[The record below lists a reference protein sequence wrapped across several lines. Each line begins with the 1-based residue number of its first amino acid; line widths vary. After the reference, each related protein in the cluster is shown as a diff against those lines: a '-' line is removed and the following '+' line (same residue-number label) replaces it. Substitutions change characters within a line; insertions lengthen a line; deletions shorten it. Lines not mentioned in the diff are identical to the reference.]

1 MSTMAH
7 ASHIAGLFFISF
19 RLRLALFGLIVVI
32 CGLPAPAQTEQSI
45 RLGGENNPPN
55 SPIPKMAVDAL
66 GDPQKA
72 PGTITGNVV
81 GQDGV
86 AVAGANV
93 KLMQEGQLV
102 SQEITSS
109 ENGQFTFTNVAPG
122 SFQLVIT
129 SEGFAEHT
137 STGVL
142 ESGENFTA
150 PQVSMVLA
158 TKVTEVHV
166 ELSIT
171 EIAQEQMRDEEKQR
185 VLGVIPN
192 FLVSYAPNAAPLSP
206 KQKLNLAWKLNI
218 DPVSILLAGQAAG
231 MQQARNEFSGY
242 GQGAQGYA
250 KRFGAAYA
258 DFTISNFLGSAVFP
272 SIFKQD
278 PSYLYKGTGSTKS
291 RVRYALANAVMC
303 RGDNGH
309 WQINYSGIIGSLVTG
324 SISNLYYPASDRHG
338 PALTFENTA
347 MSIATTA
354 VFNLMQEFVLRKLT
368 PKVPNSPNSSNPN
381 QL

>member
-185 VLGVIPN
+185 VLCVIPN

-206 KQKLNLAWKLNI
+206 KQKLNLAWKLKI

-278 PSYLYKGTGSTKS
+278 PRYLYKGTGSTKS

-324 SISNLYYPASDRHG
+324 SISNLHYPASDRHG